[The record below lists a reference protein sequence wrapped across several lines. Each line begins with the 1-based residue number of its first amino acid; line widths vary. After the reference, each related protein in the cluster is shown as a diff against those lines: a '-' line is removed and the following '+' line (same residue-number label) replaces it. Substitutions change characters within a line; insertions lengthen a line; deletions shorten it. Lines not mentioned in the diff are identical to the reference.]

1 MTTSEFVGH
10 IDDLNTK
17 YDMIYLGDDA
27 EDLNYSETSDQ
38 IKKCFIIMLVD
49 INWHVMNYRV

>member
-27 EDLNYSETSDQ
+27 EDLNYSGTSDQ
-38 IKKCFIIMLVD
+38 IKSAYYHVGGH
-49 INWHVMNYRV
+49 NWHVMNYRV

>member
-17 YDMIYLGDDA
+17 YDMIYLGDDDK
-27 EDLNYSETSDQ
+27 DLDYDGNFRPDDKVLYY
-38 IKKCFIIMLVD
+38 
-49 INWHVMNYRV
+49 HVGGNYRV